1 MGMKKIFEKKHS
13 YYFGGFRSEVAPYFW
28 IYILYSTVHVVHVV
42 VLEFKQLFSC
52 LLFFN
57 FDTHTSRGK
66 RENDTAYS
74 TPWLTLTLTLSC

>member
-13 YYFGGFRSEVAPYFW
+13 YYFGSGGFRSEVAPYFW
-28 IYILYSTVHVVHVV
+28 IYCTVVV